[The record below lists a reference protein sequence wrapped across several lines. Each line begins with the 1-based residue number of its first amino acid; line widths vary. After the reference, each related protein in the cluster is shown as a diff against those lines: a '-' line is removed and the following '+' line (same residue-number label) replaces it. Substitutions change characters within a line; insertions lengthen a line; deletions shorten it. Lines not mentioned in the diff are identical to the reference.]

1 MEIRFRNSENGSS
14 FYVYDND
21 DDGIAKTSINNGMNE
36 GDYSSD
42 FIRLRDDL
50 GNRITY
56 KRDGTTE
63 YTDNSTN
70 QTVYETHEFDFDSQ
84 SVEGVSNDPPQT
96 DWTAPVL
103 NSLKIRDID
112 IVQGERLTIDYS
124 ADDVGYEIN
133 NVNFYF

>member
-1 MEIRFRNSENGSS
+1 MEIRFRNSENGGDS

-36 GDYSSD
+36 GDYSID

-63 YTDNSTN
+63 YTDQSTN
-70 QTVYETHEFDFDSQ
+70 KTVYETHEFDFDSQ
-84 SVEGVSNDPPQT
+84 SVEV
-96 DWTAPVL
+96 
-103 NSLKIRDID
+103 
-112 IVQGERLTIDYS
+112 YS
-124 ADDVGYEIN
+124 AMILLKLIGLHRY
-133 NVNFYF
+133 